1 MPRFAHNSFGFKS
14 PNLTA
19 SYGRSSNVHCNTAY
33 NPFARQQ
40 CAPNEIAAIINQ
52 GNPYDNDTVSL
63 FAISLV
69 GDPIRPINVNADP
82 VIYIVRDDSTNP
94 ATHTLKIEP
103 ASGSLL
109 AMDPPDPDWDINGK
123 VPPRNG

>member
-1 MPRFAHNSFGFKS
+1 MYSVTQ
-14 PNLTA
+14 LTTLLQN
-19 SYGRSSNVHCNTAY
+19 SNV
-33 NPFARQQ
+33 PS
-40 CAPNEIAAIINQ
+40 NEIASIINQ

-69 GDPIRPINVNADP
+69 GDPIRPINVSADP

-103 ASGSLL
+103 AAASRLL
-109 AMDPPDPDWDINGK
+109 MDPPDPDWDINGK

>member
-1 MPRFAHNSFGFKS
+1 MYTVTQ
-14 PNLTA
+14 LTTLLQNN
-19 SYGRSSNVHCNTAY
+19 NVPA
-33 NPFARQQ
+33 
-40 CAPNEIAAIINQ
+40 NEIAAIINQ

-94 ATHTLKIEP
+94 ATHILKVEP
-103 ASGSLL
+103 ASASPSL
-109 AMDPPDPDWDINGK
+109 MDPPDWDINGK

>member
-1 MPRFAHNSFGFKS
+1 MEEVVMYTVTQ
-14 PNLTA
+14 LTTLLQD
-19 SYGRSSNVHCNTAY
+19 SNV
-33 NPFARQQ
+33 P
-40 CAPNEIAAIINQ
+40 PNEIAAIINQ